1 MDNGYA
7 KALEEILTG
16 VVEPMA
22 AQVDREGVFPRAAV
36 TAFGEAG
43 LLGLTSPAEIGGGGG
58 GGGLGDAVAVVERIS
73 QACGSTGM
81 VMVMHYSAVA
91 LLAAY
96 GPDDVRAAIATG
108 RHLTTLA
115 YSEVGSR
122 SHFWV
127 PLSSA
132 TADGDQVRLSARKS
146 FATSAGEADSYVWSS
161 RPLSG
166 EGMTLWYVPG
176 DTPGVEVAGGFDGLG
191 LRGNASRPVKADAAA
206 IPAAW
211 MLGAD
216 GGGMDITMQTSL
228 PWFLV
233 LNAAFSVGLMRA
245 ALATTVAHVTAA
257 RLEHLDQSLAQ
268 QPLTRFDIGRMQIE
282 VDRSRALLA
291 DTVTAVESNRD
302 DAMLRVLEVK
312 AAAAEAAIAV
322 TDLAMKVAG
331 GAAFRKDLG
340 LERQFRDSR
349 AARVMSPTTDRL
361 TDFVGRV
368 VCGLPLLDGS

>member
-1 MDNGYA
+1 
-7 KALEEILTG
+7 LEEIVTG

-43 LLGLTSPAEIGGGGG
+43 LLWLTSAAEIGGG

-96 GPDDVRAAIATG
+96 GPEDVRAAIATG

-146 FATSAGEADSYVWSS
+146 FATSA
-161 RPLSG
+161 
-166 EGMTLWYVPG
+166 
-176 DTPGVEVAGGFDGLG
+176 
-191 LRGNASRPVKADAAA
+191 
-206 IPAAW
+206 
-211 MLGAD
+211 
-216 GGGMDITMQTSL
+216 
-228 PWFLV
+228 
-233 LNAAFSVGLMRA
+233 
-245 ALATTVAHVTAA
+245 
-257 RLEHLDQSLAQ
+257 
-268 QPLTRFDIGRMQIE
+268 
-282 VDRSRALLA
+282 
-291 DTVTAVESNRD
+291 
-302 DAMLRVLEVK
+302 
-312 AAAAEAAIAV
+312 
-322 TDLAMKVAG
+322 
-331 GAAFRKDLG
+331 
-340 LERQFRDSR
+340 
-349 AARVMSPTTDRL
+349 
-361 TDFVGRV
+361 
-368 VCGLPLLDGS
+368 